1 MKTRYGVS
9 PWIQQY
15 PDSKR
20 PSLPR
25 LRGELTA
32 DVVIVGGGLT
42 GCATAHACAV
52 AGLQTILVESERIGQ
67 GGTGRGAG
75 LLLPDPGPHFRD
87 IAQAL
92 GLGTARRA
100 FEAWRRASLDA
111 AATLRRLKIPCGLE
125 PLETLVVEAGD
136 EKLLRRDFDARSA
149 AGLDVSWLSLKQIRA
164 ATNLDAAAA
173 IQMRE
178 AFGVDPYRA
187 CLGLAAAAR
196 ARKAVLYERSP
207 VMKVRFTRKDV
218 QIFTEA
224 GSVRASQVVVTTGSA
239 TPEFRPLRRHFSRRE
254 TYLALT
260 EPVPA
265 ALRRQMGSPGVT
277 FRDTGTPRRRVRWTR
292 DGRILIVGGDQS
304 ETSSRV
310 RDAVRVQRTGQL
322 MYELLTMYPAISGL
336 RPEYG
341 WELPYGDTAD
351 GLMYIG
357 PHRNYPHHL
366 FALGGAPDS
375 VTGAFLA
382 SRIVTRA
389 VQGAS
394 QRDDEAF
401 GFTR

>member
-1 MKTRYGVS
+1 MKCRYGVS
-9 PWIQQY
+9 PWIHQY

-20 PSLPR
+20 PNLPR

-52 AGLQTILVESERIGQ
+52 AGLKTILVEAERIGQ
-67 GGTGRGAG
+67 GSAGRSAG
-75 LLLPDPGPHFRD
+75 LLLPEPGPRFRD
-87 IAQAL
+87 LAQAL
-92 GLGTARRA
+92 GLSTARRV
-100 FEAWRRASLDA
+100 FEAWRRASLEA

-125 PLETLVVEAGD
+125 PFETLVVADGD
-136 EKLLRRDFDARSA
+136 EKLLRREFDARND
-149 AGLDVSWLSLKQIRA
+149 AGLDVSWLSPKQIRS

-173 IQMRE
+173 IRMRE
-178 AFGVDPYRA
+178 AYGVDPYRA
-187 CLGLAAAAR
+187 CLGLAAAAM
-196 ARKAVLYERSP
+196 ARKASLHERSP
-207 VMKVRFTRKDV
+207 VTKVRFTRKDV
-218 QIFTEA
+218 QVSTEA
-224 GSVRASQVVVTTGSA
+224 GAVRASHVVVTTGSA

-260 EPVPA
+260 EQVPA
-265 ALRRQMGSPGVT
+265 ALRRQLGSPGVT
-277 FRDTGTPRRRVRWTR
+277 FHDTRTPRRRVRWTR
-292 DGRILIVGGDQS
+292 DSRILIVGGDQS
-304 ETSSRV
+304 ETSARA

-336 RPEYG
+336 QPEYG
-341 WELPYGDTAD
+341 WELAYGDTAD

-366 FALGGAPDS
+366 FALGGATDS

-389 VQGAS
+389 VHGAS
-394 QRDDEAF
+394 QKDDEAF
-401 GFTR
+401 GFLR